1 MAIKVNGTT
10 VINDSRQ
17 LTNIAS
23 VDSTTKSAI
32 ESAGVGG
39 KTTLIT
45 DSNISSG
52 TSSVSINFTGGY
64 KYYRVHI
71 TDGTHG
77 AGGGSQFGY
86 LARLTNSSGSVITGS
101 ATYNYA
107 FRRISD
113 GGGGS
118 TNDSDKFIIGDN
130 TWVAGTKAS
139 LIIDIMDPY
148 STSLATMYHGF
159 LQIGTNTQYSESS
172 YMVEGHRTSGPERNN
187 SMNIFF
193 GQPFAATTT
202 TFTGGRVTVWGVSV

>member
-1 MAIKVNGTT
+1 MAIQVNGTT
-10 VINDSRQ
+10 VIDNSRQ

-77 AGGGSQFGY
+77 AGGGSQFSY
-86 LARLTNSSGSVITGS
+86 VARLTNSSGSTITGS
-101 ATYNYA
+101 ATYNFAY
-107 FRRISD
+107 RRISD
-113 GGGGS
+113 SGGGS
-118 TNDSDKFIIGDN
+118 TNDADKFIIGDN
-130 TWVAGTKAS
+130 SWVAGTKAS

-148 STSLATMYHGF
+148 STSLATMYYGF

-193 GQPFAATTT
+193 STPYGTTT
-202 TFTGGRVTVWGVSV
+202 TNFTGGRLTVWGVNV